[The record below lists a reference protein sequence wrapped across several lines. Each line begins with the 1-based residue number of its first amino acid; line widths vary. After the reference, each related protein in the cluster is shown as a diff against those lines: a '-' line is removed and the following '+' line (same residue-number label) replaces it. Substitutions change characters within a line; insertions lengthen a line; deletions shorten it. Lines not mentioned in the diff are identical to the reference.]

1 MVKDII
7 QGFVS
12 WEVDSMVSVCV
23 NVGSTYTRASAQ
35 SNSAETGESV
45 RAGSLPFD
53 RFRHAGSRV
62 RPYIQVICEPL
73 CCFGD
78 PRAHYGGFRQF
89 GCARII
95 TREL

>member
-1 MVKDII
+1 
-7 QGFVS
+7 
-12 WEVDSMVSVCV
+12 MVSVCV

-62 RPYIQVICEPL
+62 RSYIQVICVSRFAVL
-73 CCFGD
+73 VILALTSAVLGSS
-78 PRAHYGGFRQF
+78 G
-89 GCARII
+89 AR
-95 TREL
+95 E

>member
-1 MVKDII
+1 
-7 QGFVS
+7 
-12 WEVDSMVSVCV
+12 MVSVCV

-53 RFRHAGSRV
+53 HAGSRV
-62 RPYIQVICEPL
+62 RSYTQVICEPL
-73 CCFGD
+73 CCFSD
-78 PRAHYGGFRQF
+78 PRAHLGGFRQF